1 MSTQAA
7 GVNASWLS
15 ALPAVRTLGA
25 PLLIVL
31 ILAMMLVPLPPL
43 VLDLLFAL
51 NIAVAL
57 VVLMVSSYTRRT
69 LDFASFPSVLLVTT
83 LMRLALNVASTRAV
97 LLHGHTGT
105 GAAGQVIESFAHF
118 LIGGSFAV
126 GLVVFAILT
135 IINFVV
141 ITKGAGR
148 IAEVSARFALDAM
161 PGKQMAIDADLAAG
175 SIAEEEARRRRKEV
189 TQEAE
194 FYGSMDG
201 ASKFVRGDA
210 IAGILVLFVNMI
222 GGLAIGMLQHGL
234 PFADAANNYI
244 LLAIGDGLVAQVPAL
259 VISVAAGLIVSRVGD
274 EDIGRQIAGQLFTIP
289 RALGLTG
296 AVLGVLGLIPGM
308 PHIPFLTLA
317 ALCGW
322 GAWALSKAAAERA
335 AQPPEE
341 GAKAAAPNGEASWE
355 DVTPVDV
362 LGLEV
367 GYRLVA
373 LVDKERGGD
382 LLGRIKGVRKKF
394 AGEVGFLPPA
404 VHIRDN
410 LELHPSAYRILL
422 KGVVVGEGQAFAGMF
437 MAINPGHIKVP
448 LVGTATTDPAFGLAA
463 TWIEARTR
471 DQAQAAGYTVVDAA
485 TVLATHLNHV
495 MQSHASELFGRGELQ
510 ELLDHT
516 RRYAPALVDETVPK
530 QVPLPL
536 LQKVLR
542 NLLDETVHVR
552 DIRGILE
559 VLAEHAGKDADEL
572 TREVRIALAPAIVQ
586 HLYGPVRN
594 LPVLAIEPGLEQVL
608 VQALAPQA
616 AAPLDPAMGEL
627 LAERAGQ
634 AAQLQEQDGQ
644 PACLLVPDRIRVPV
658 ARLVRRKAPRLHV
671 LGHSEIPRTHSIQ
684 IQRVIG
690 VNA

>member
-1 MSTQAA
+1 
-7 GVNASWLS
+7 
-15 ALPAVRTLGA
+15 
-25 PLLIVL
+25 
-31 ILAMMLVPLPPL
+31 
-43 VLDLLFAL
+43 
-51 NIAVAL
+51 
-57 VVLMVSSYTRRT
+57 
-69 LDFASFPSVLLVTT
+69 
-83 LMRLALNVASTRAV
+83 
-97 LLHGHTGT
+97 
-105 GAAGQVIESFAHF
+105 
-118 LIGGSFAV
+118 
-126 GLVVFAILT
+126 
-135 IINFVV
+135 
-141 ITKGAGR
+141 
-148 IAEVSARFALDAM
+148 
-161 PGKQMAIDADLAAG
+161 
-175 SIAEEEARRRRKEV
+175 
-189 TQEAE
+189 
-194 FYGSMDG
+194 
-201 ASKFVRGDA
+201 
-210 IAGILVLFVNMI
+210 
-222 GGLAIGMLQHGL
+222 
-234 PFADAANNYI
+234 
-244 LLAIGDGLVAQVPAL
+244 
-259 VISVAAGLIVSRVGD
+259 
-274 EDIGRQIAGQLFTIP
+274 GQLFTIP

-495 MQSHASELFGRGELQ
+495 MQSHASDLFGRGELQ
-510 ELLDHT
+510 E
-516 RRYAPALVDETVPK
+516 
-530 QVPLPL
+530 
-536 LQKVLR
+536 
-542 NLLDETVHVR
+542 
-552 DIRGILE
+552 
-559 VLAEHAGKDADEL
+559 
-572 TREVRIALAPAIVQ
+572 
-586 HLYGPVRN
+586 
-594 LPVLAIEPGLEQVL
+594 
-608 VQALAPQA
+608 
-616 AAPLDPAMGEL
+616 
-627 LAERAGQ
+627 
-634 AAQLQEQDGQ
+634 
-644 PACLLVPDRIRVPV
+644 
-658 ARLVRRKAPRLHV
+658 
-671 LGHSEIPRTHSIQ
+671 
-684 IQRVIG
+684 
-690 VNA
+690 